1 MKIKD
6 VHIFVGNVLINYT
19 NAGLS
24 TLLGS
29 VYFHT
34 HTFPEIVSNVV
45 EIQLI
50 GDDIIT
56 HWNFCLLP

>member
-56 HWNFCLLP
+56 H